1 MPASRLLP
9 LVLALTLAALSATW
23 FAHAGSASPV
33 YRVIVAPSSPFV
45 SVDRQFLQDAL
56 LKKVSTWPN
65 GAVIRPVDLAPSSRV
80 RRQFTED
87 VLRRS
92 VEAVRSYWQQR
103 IFSGRDLPPPELDT
117 DEEVVKYVL
126 QHEGAVGYV
135 SAGADIEG
143 LKIVSVR

>member
-1 MPASRLLP
+1 MRASRLLP

-23 FAHAGSASPV
+23 FAQAGSASPI
-33 YRVIVAPSSPFV
+33 YRVVVHPSSPVV

-80 RRQFTED
+80 RRQFSED
-87 VLRRS
+87 VLKRS

-117 DEEVVKYVL
+117 DEEVVRYVL
-126 QHEGAVGYV
+126 KHEGAVGYV
-135 SAGADIEG
+135 STGADIEG
-143 LKIVSVR
+143 LKIVIVH